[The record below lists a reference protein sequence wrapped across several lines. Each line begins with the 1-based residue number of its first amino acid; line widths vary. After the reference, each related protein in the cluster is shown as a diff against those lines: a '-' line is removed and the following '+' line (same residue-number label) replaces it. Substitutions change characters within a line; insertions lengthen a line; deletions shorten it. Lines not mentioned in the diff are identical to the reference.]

1 MEKKNAPLVLER
13 RNTKQNGK
21 KPRSNVTLIITPN
34 VLIHIKNRISSKAV
48 WDTLEKFYQCK
59 GPARKGALLKQII
72 LLKMEVGEDVLEHL
86 NKFTDTVD
94 ELEELEVTIH
104 EGLLSITMLY
114 NFSLTFENYR
124 VTIES
129 RDTLPTPDHL
139 IIKIIEE
146 YDVSDKDMVLS
157 SVYSN
162 EDAFFAKH

>member
-1 MEKKNAPLVLER
+1 
-13 RNTKQNGK
+13 
-21 KPRSNVTLIITPN
+21 
-34 VLIHIKNRISSKAV
+34 
-48 WDTLEKFYQCK
+48 
-59 GPARKGALLKQII
+59 
-72 LLKMEVGEDVLEHL
+72 MEVGEDVLEHL

-162 EDAFFAKH
+162 EDAFSATH